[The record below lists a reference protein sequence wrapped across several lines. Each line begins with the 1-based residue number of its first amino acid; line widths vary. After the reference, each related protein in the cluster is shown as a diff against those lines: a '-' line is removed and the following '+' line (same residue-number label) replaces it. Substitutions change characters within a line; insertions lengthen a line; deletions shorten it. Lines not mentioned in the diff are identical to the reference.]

1 MIRVPLSLPASR
13 ARRAADCRT
22 AAWGPGLPQGAPT
35 RAIARRGRAG
45 PVPAACAADSRV
57 RLVAAAVVPLAVLAA
72 NGSAWAQAPAGGEA
86 FPVKPLRLL
95 VPFPPGGGNDIVGR
109 LVAQRLVEV
118 IGQQVVVDNR
128 PGAGGTVGVAI
139 AAQAAPDGYTLLLG
153 SVGML
158 AHNPAL
164 KPDLPYV
171 PLRDF
176 APVALLVTSPM
187 LLAVQPALPVKS
199 VTDLIALA
207 RANPGKYS
215 YASAGSGSSLHMTAE
230 LFLRSA
236 AVEMLHVPYKG
247 ANPALVDLM
256 SGRVD
261 AIFSTMPPAIVQVKA
276 GKIRAVA
283 VTSRARSPVLP
294 EVPTVA
300 ESGLRGFEVSNWQ
313 GIVVPARTPASRVRR
328 LNRDLL
334 ATLALPGM
342 AEALLAQGSEAA
354 GGTPEA
360 FAALIRSEIETYT
373 RLVKAAGIRAE

>member
-1 MIRVPLSLPASR
+1 MMSIDSPLCAGRLRWAPGRSAPAV
-13 ARRAADCRT
+13 ARRVRSVAT
-22 AAWGPGLPQGAPT
+22 A
-35 RAIARRGRAG
+35 RA
-45 PVPAACAADSRV
+45 VV
-57 RLVAAAVVPLAVLAA
+57 VAAAIALSPV
-72 NGSAWAQAPAGGEA
+72 WAPVGPAGAQTPAGGEA
-86 FPVKPLRLL
+86 FPVKPLRLV

-109 LVAQRLVEV
+109 TVAQRLVEV

-164 KPDLPYV
+164 KPELSYA

-176 APVALLVTSPM
+176 APVVLLVTSPM
-187 LLAVQPALPVKS
+187 LLAVQPALPVRN
-199 VTDLIALA
+199 VGELIALA

-236 AVEMLHVPYKG
+236 GVEMLHVPYKG

-256 SGRVD
+256 AGRVD
-261 AIFSTMPPAIVQVKA
+261 AIFSTMPPVIPQVKA
-276 GKIRAVA
+276 GKVRAVA
-283 VTSRARSPVLP
+283 VTSRARSAALP

-313 GIVVPARTPASRVRR
+313 GIVVPARTPVARVRR

-360 FAALIRSEIETYT
+360 FGALIRSEIETYT
-373 RLVKAAGIRAE
+373 RLVKSAGIRAE

>member
-1 MIRVPLSLPASR
+1 MSI
-13 ARRAADCRT
+13 
-22 AAWGPGLPQGAPT
+22 PT
-35 RAIARRGRAG
+35 RPVHGASGASPCSREGAR
-45 PVPAACAADSRV
+45 
-57 RLVAAAVVPLAVLAA
+57 AVLAA
-72 NGSAWAQAPAGGEA
+72 AVLLPLVAAWSMPAQARGPVAGEA
-86 FPVKPLRLL
+86 FPVKPLRLV

-109 LVAQRLVEV
+109 TIAQRLVEV

-128 PGAGGTVGVAI
+128 PGAGGTVGVSI

-164 KPDLPYV
+164 KPDLPYS

-176 APVALLVTSPM
+176 TPVTLLVTSPM
-187 LLAVQPALPVKS
+187 LLAVNPALPVKS
-199 VTDLIALA
+199 VGELVALA
-207 RANPGKYS
+207 RSSPGKYS

-230 LFLRSA
+230 LFLRTA
-236 AVEMLHVPYKG
+236 GVEMLHVPYKG

-261 AIFSTMPPAIVQVKA
+261 AIFST
-276 GKIRAVA
+276 
-283 VTSRARSPVLP
+283 RARSAALP
-294 EVPTVA
+294 DVPTVL

-313 GIVVPARTPASRVRR
+313 GIVVPARTPAARVRR

-360 FAALIRSEIETYT
+360 FGALIRGEIETYT

>member
-1 MIRVPLSLPASR
+1 MSI
-13 ARRAADCRT
+13 
-22 AAWGPGLPQGAPT
+22 PT
-35 RAIARRGRAG
+35 RPVHGASGAAPCSREGAR
-45 PVPAACAADSRV
+45 
-57 RLVAAAVVPLAVLAA
+57 AVLAA
-72 NGSAWAQAPAGGEA
+72 AVLLPLVAAWSMPAQARGPVAGEA
-86 FPVKPLRLL
+86 FPVKPLRLV

-109 LVAQRLVEV
+109 TIAQRLVEV

-128 PGAGGTVGVAI
+128 PGAGGTVGVSI

-164 KPDLPYV
+164 KPDLPYS

-176 APVALLVTSPM
+176 TPVTLLVTSPM
-187 LLAVQPALPVKS
+187 LLAVNPALPVKS
-199 VTDLIALA
+199 VGELVALA
-207 RANPGKYS
+207 RSSPGKYS

-230 LFLRSA
+230 LFLRTA
-236 AVEMLHVPYKG
+236 GVEMLHVPYKG

-261 AIFSTMPPAIVQVKA
+261 AIFSTMPPAIPQVKA
-276 GKIRAVA
+276 GRIRAVA
-283 VTSRARSPVLP
+283 VTTRARSAALP
-294 EVPTVA
+294 DVPTVL

-313 GIVVPARTPASRVRR
+313 GIVVPARTPAARVRR

-360 FAALIRSEIETYT
+360 FGALIRGEIETYT

>member
-1 MIRVPLSLPASR
+1 MSMPVRQVYGTRDRSPGRRRNVIAALGAAVLLSCLA
-13 ARRAADCRT
+13 T
-22 AAWGPGLPQGAPT
+22 Q
-35 RAIARRGRAG
+35 AG
-45 PVPAACAADSRV
+45 PAQARG
-57 RLVAAAVVPLAVLAA
+57 PLA
-72 NGSAWAQAPAGGEA
+72 GEA
-86 FPVKPLRLL
+86 FPVKPLRMV

-109 LVAQRLVEV
+109 TVAQRLAEV

-164 KPDLPYV
+164 KPDLPYS

-176 APVALLVTSPM
+176 TPVTLLVTSPM
-187 LLAVQPALPVKS
+187 LLAVHPALPVKS
-199 VTDLIALA
+199 VGDLIALA

-215 YASAGSGSSLHMTAE
+215 YASGGSGSSLHMTAE
-230 LFLRSA
+230 LFLRTA
-236 AVEMLHVPYKG
+236 GVEMLHVPYKG
-247 ANPALVDLM
+247 ANPALVDLV

-261 AIFSTMPPAIVQVKA
+261 AIFSTMPPAIPQVKA

-283 VTSRARSPVLP
+283 VTTRARSAALP
-294 EVPTVA
+294 DVPTVL

-313 GIVVPARTPASRVRR
+313 GIVVPARTPAARVRR

-360 FAALIRSEIETYT
+360 FGALIRSEIETYT

>member
-1 MIRVPLSLPASR
+1 
-13 ARRAADCRT
+13 
-22 AAWGPGLPQGAPT
+22 
-35 RAIARRGRAG
+35 
-45 PVPAACAADSRV
+45 V
-57 RLVAAAVVPLAVLAA
+57 RLVAAAVVSLAALAA
-72 NGSAWAQAPAGGEA
+72 NGSAGAQAPAAGGEA
-86 FPVKPLRLL
+86 FPVKPLRLV

-236 AVEMLHVPYKG
+236 GVEMLHVPYKG